1 MKNTNDSVR
10 VRAENR
16 DNVHGF
22 DVWLE
27 FSGRRE
33 YLLFHRH
40 NGLLYE
46 VLKDGV
52 TVGALRR
59 QRTLLPPCGL
69 GRRQERRRSTRLQDM
84 VDHLLLVIDDYMKDR
99 EAC

>member
-1 MKNTNDSVR
+1 MKHASDSVR
-10 VRAENR
+10 VLAENR
-16 DNVHGF
+16 DKVHGF

-33 YLLFHRH
+33 YLFFHRH

-52 TVGALRR
+52 TVGTLRR
-59 QRTLLPPCGL
+59 QRTLLPPCRL
-69 GRRQERRRSTRLQDM
+69 GRKQERRRGARLQDM